1 MKYLI
6 FIANQYVQHTSLQRP
21 YTPKYPVPVQLY
33 MLAATSASHPYM
45 PKGAGTTGS
54 SYSKIIVH
62 KLEVLQRA
70 SKI

>member
-21 YTPKYPVPVQLY
+21 YTPKYP
-33 MLAATSASHPYM
+33 LAVILPATSASHPYM

-54 SYSKIIVH
+54 SSSKNN
-62 KLEVLQRA
+62 
-70 SKI
+70 ST